1 MLVLNE
7 RLSNFIK
14 VYEILNQTQIG
25 FQKKRRTVDHVF
37 TLKTITNKYLSA
49 APKGKLYTCF
59 VDLRKAYGS
68 VWHEGLFA
76 KLKYLN
82 IDGQFLQL
90 ISDIYLK
97 AAYAFKIRNQRTS
110 EFIL

>member
-1 MLVLNE
+1 MLALNE
-7 RLSNFIK
+7 KLSNFIK
-14 VYEILNQTQIG
+14 VNELLNQTQIG
-25 FQKKRRTVDHVF
+25 FQKKRRTTNHVF

-59 VDLRKAYGS
+59 VDLKKAYES

-76 KLKYLN
+76 KLKCLN
-82 IDGQFLQL
+82 TDGQLLQL

-97 AAYAFKIRNQRTS
+97 AAFAVKIGNQ
-110 EFIL
+110 